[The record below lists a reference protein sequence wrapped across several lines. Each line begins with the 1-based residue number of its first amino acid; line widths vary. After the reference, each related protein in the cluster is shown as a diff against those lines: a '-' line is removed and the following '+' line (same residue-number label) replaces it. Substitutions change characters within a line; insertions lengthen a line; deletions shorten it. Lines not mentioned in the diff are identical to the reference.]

1 MCVLAIAAQAP
12 PVEERLGREKDDF
25 PFTFKACSKGFVF
38 KSIFHFPP
46 KCRNHPAK
54 AGVSEALRYWSLG
67 R

>member
-1 MCVLAIAAQAP
+1 MCVLVIAAQAP
-12 PVEERLGREKDDF
+12 PVEERLGCEKDDF
-25 PFTFKACSKGFVF
+25 PFTFKAYSNGFVF

-54 AGVSEALRYWSLG
+54 ASVSEALTYWSLE